1 MPLEGGIGAS
11 LPVTEEAPMPFASAV
26 AVFALLLA
34 EPKPTPTATP
44 TPEAKAP
51 PQPLSFV
58 EVVPVERTPAK
69 ELYLRAVSWLAHSV
83 VDAESVL
90 EVQDRESGT
99 LISKVAIPY
108 EPNVST
114 ENVRGFITF
123 TVTIMVKDGR
133 YKYMISDFTHHGSP
147 SASEDAIN
155 FGPLTTAD
163 EYPEISTKIWKHLK
177 TVSASRASDLIHS
190 MKTAMSAPVPGAGN
204 W

>member
-1 MPLEGGIGAS
+1 ML
-11 LPVTEEAPMPFASAV
+11 FASPIAI
-26 AVFALLLA
+26 FALLLA
-34 EPKPTPTATP
+34 EPTPS
-44 TPEAKAP
+44 PEAKTP
-51 PQPLSFV
+51 PQPLSFT
-58 EVVPVERTPAK
+58 EVVTVERTPAK

-108 EPNVST
+108 EPNVASSS
-114 ENVRGFITF
+114 ENIRGFITF

-147 SASEDAIN
+147 SPTADAID
-155 FGPLTTAD
+155 FGALTTAK
-163 EYPEISTKIWKHLK
+163 EFPEISTKIWKHLK
-177 TVSASRASDLIHS
+177 TVSASRASALISS

>member
-1 MPLEGGIGAS
+1 ML
-11 LPVTEEAPMPFASAV
+11 LASAV
-26 AVFALLLA
+26 PVFALLLA
-34 EPKPTPTATP
+34 EPTP

-51 PQPLSFV
+51 PQPLSFT
-58 EVVPVERTPAK
+58 EVVSVERTLAK

-83 VDAESVL
+83 VDAESIL

-108 EPNVST
+108 EPNVAASS
-114 ENVRGFITF
+114 ENSRGVITF

-147 SASEDAIN
+147 SATEDAIN
-155 FGPLTTAD
+155 FGPLTTAE

-177 TVSASRASDLIHS
+177 TVSASRASDLIRS

>member
-1 MPLEGGIGAS
+1 MLLAG
-11 LPVTEEAPMPFASAV
+11 PVAI
-26 AVFALLLA
+26 FALFLA
-34 EPKPTPTATP
+34 EPTPS
-44 TPEAKAP
+44 PEAKTP
-51 PQPLSFV
+51 PPPLSFT

-108 EPNVST
+108 EPNVAAS

-133 YKYMISDFTHHGSP
+133 YKYTISDFTHHGSP
-147 SASEDAIN
+147 SATEDAIN
-155 FGPLTTAD
+155 FGPLTTAE

-177 TVSASRASDLIHS
+177 TVSASRASDLIRS